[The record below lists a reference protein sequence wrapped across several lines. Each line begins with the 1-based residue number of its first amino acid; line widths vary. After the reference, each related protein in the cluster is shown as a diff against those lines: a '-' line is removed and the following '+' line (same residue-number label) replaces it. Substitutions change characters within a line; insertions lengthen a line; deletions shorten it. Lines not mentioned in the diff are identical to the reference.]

1 MMNPHLIDMLS
12 AMIMTS
18 SSETVTNEIISL
30 DYNKG
35 LCQEFEQEA
44 EERKEIID
52 IVEQRT
58 RSFQSNSQ
66 NALLFS

>member
-18 SSETVTNEIISL
+18 SSETVTNEIISP